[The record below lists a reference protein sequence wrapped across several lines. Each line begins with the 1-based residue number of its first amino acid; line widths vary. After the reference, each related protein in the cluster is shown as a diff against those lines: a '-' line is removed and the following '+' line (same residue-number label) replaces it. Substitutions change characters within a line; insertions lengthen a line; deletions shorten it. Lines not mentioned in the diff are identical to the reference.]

1 MPPRI
6 DAKILGEYPYPLAR
20 SYYRA
25 YKATRDENQI
35 HDFLMDLY
43 EVMVKYPAT
52 LVMSQ
57 YTNEG
62 APDATINEQLQ
73 AIERPSLGNWVGWL
87 RDIINF
93 YGRQKKPL
101 IVSELST
108 FYNEKFREGSA
119 LLKGYNGLKD
129 IVFRQMNR
137 GDNKQVQ
144 TVTPR
149 EFFDLMLQ
157 YRNGQ
162 AHGAKLTAYD
172 RETVVESLSPAMEEL
187 LDHMAFL
194 TRYRL
199 VSIGDVKRAPTRV
212 RRYEHFVTDLTGNY
226 PSSPRDPYDRDNDNV
241 LPGQVYI
248 SAADQEYDPILCL
261 HPFLIYRLCPRC
273 RTEQTFVLNEG
284 KEKNLSYLSYQCG
297 DQFSP
302 TEYVDDLRVVMET
315 LHLPTGSLSSTVAAS
330 TAIEEREAADETSV
344 IAPPPVISSQP
355 APVTPL
361 VTPPA
366 IQEQRSSQAATQ
378 TPPPMQTPPNLPI
391 NQPPTNPQPTAQGS
405 QPPFQT
411 ANQPPAYQTTT
422 SQPPTNQPPRQ
433 QPPAPSQ
440 ISCWRCGMLNGVD
453 REFCFNCGANL
464 RNPIPQF
471 VAPTQPGSNPSQQVC
486 PRCGTLNR
494 ADRKFCTNC
503 GQRLAGVVPPQPI
516 PNTVAPV
523 APLASGQ
530 VRCARC
536 GTMNAP
542 NKRFCTSCGNRLA

>member
-43 EVMVKYPAT
+43 EGIVKYLAT
-52 LVMSQ
+52 LVLSQ
-57 YTNEG
+57 YTCDG

-87 RDIINF
+87 RDIINY

-101 IVSELST
+101 TVAEISA
-108 FYNEKFREGSA
+108 FYNEKFREGAA
-119 LLKGYNGLKD
+119 LLTGYNGLKK
-129 IVFRQMNR
+129 ILFEQLNR

-144 TVTPR
+144 TVMPR
-149 EFFDLMLQ
+149 EFFDLLLQ
-157 YRNGQ
+157 YRNVQ
-162 AHGAKLTAYD
+162 AHGAKRTSCD
-172 RETVVESLSPAMEEL
+172 RERVVELLSPAMEEL

-261 HPFLIYRLCPRC
+261 HPFLIYRICPKC

-302 TEYVDDLRVVMET
+302 TEYVDDLKAVMET
-315 LHLPTGSLSSTVAAS
+315 LHLAADSSISTTVA
-330 TAIEEREAADETSV
+330 ERQVS
-344 IAPPPVISSQP
+344 
-355 APVTPL
+355 
-361 VTPPA
+361 
-366 IQEQRSSQAATQ
+366 EQRSEDVSETSSPAMPDDASRPEPVAPPIMQQ
-378 TPPPMQTPPNLPI
+378 TLPPPPA
-391 NQPPTNPQPTAQGS
+391 PQPR
-405 QPPFQT
+405 P
-411 ANQPPAYQTTT
+411 
-422 SQPPTNQPPRQ
+422 SQPPTQVPTTTPTYQPPLPPSNQPAANLQTSQVGTNQPANQPLTNQPPSQPPQQ

-440 ISCWRCGMLNGVD
+440 IACWRCAMLNGVD
-453 REFCFNCGANL
+453 REFCFNCGASL
-464 RNPIPQF
+464 RNPVPQF
-471 VAPTQPGSNPSQQVC
+471 TPPPQQGPNPSQQVC

-494 ADRKFCTNC
+494 TDRKFCTNC
-503 GQRLAGVVPPQPI
+503 GQHLAGVVQPQPI
-516 PNTVAPV
+516 SNTVAPV
-523 APLASGQ
+523 APVAGV